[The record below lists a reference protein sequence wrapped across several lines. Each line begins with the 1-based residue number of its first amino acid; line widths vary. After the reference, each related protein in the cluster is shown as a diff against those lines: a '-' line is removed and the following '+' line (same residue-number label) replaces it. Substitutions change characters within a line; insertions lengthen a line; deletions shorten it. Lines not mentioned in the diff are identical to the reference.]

1 MFYSKGYSLE
11 RMSEFLTTT
20 SQGVYGIPLG
30 VSASYIILFSIY
42 GIATKIAPIALALI
56 MFGLGLGLT
65 VNDFLRVVKIP
76 RDFLVG
82 FLCQVIL
89 LPIIAFIL
97 IKIIPMPLEIA
108 LGVMVIAA
116 APGGVTS
123 NVLTKFANGD
133 VALSVSLTA
142 IVSILSIL
150 TVPFIIFTS
159 ADLLGVSEI
168 NREISMTSMSL
179 KMFFVVTVPVIFG
192 MVVRSLMTDFI
203 TRKTLIVQRISV
215 ILFMIVF
222 ISIWVEEWDRI
233 ISFITRAGLVA
244 FILNI
249 VMIFTGYY
257 VAKYFTSGVAQ
268 RKCIS
273 LECGLQNGTLAVFV
287 ATQLFDNIVFMVP
300 TAAYALIMFVTSI
313 FFVLIVRKI
322 N

>member
-1 MFYSKGYSLE
+1 ME
-11 RMSEFLTTT
+11 
-20 SQGVYGIPLG
+20 
-30 VSASYIILFSIY
+30 
-42 GIATKIAPIALALI
+42 IATKIAPIALAII
-56 MFGLGLGLT
+56 MLGLGLGLT

-108 LGVMVIAA
+108 LGVMIVAA

-123 NVLTKFANGD
+123 NILTKFANGD

-142 IVSILSIL
+142 IVSILSVL

-159 ADLLGVSEI
+159 ADLLGFTEV
-168 NREISMTSMSL
+168 NREISMVSMSL

-192 MVVRSLMTDFI
+192 MILRSLMTDFI
-203 TRKTLIVQRISV
+203 MRKTLLIQRISI
-215 ILFMIVF
+215 ILFIVVF
-222 ISIWVEEWDRI
+222 LSIWVEEWDKI

-257 VAKYFTSGVAQ
+257 LAKHFTSGVAQ
-268 RKCIS
+268 RKSIS

-287 ATQLFDNIVFMVP
+287 ATQLFDDIVFMVP

>member
-1 MFYSKGYSLE
+1 ME
-11 RMSEFLTTT
+11 
-20 SQGVYGIPLG
+20 
-30 VSASYIILFSIY
+30 
-42 GIATKIAPIALALI
+42 IAKNIAPFALALI

-65 VNDFLRVVKIP
+65 VDNFLRVIKIP

-108 LGVMVIAA
+108 LGVMIIAA

-123 NVLTKFANGD
+123 NVLTKFADGD
-133 VALSVSLTA
+133 VALSVSSTA

-159 ADLLGVSEI
+159 ADLLGVTEI
-168 NREISMTSMSL
+168 KREVSMASMSL
-179 KMFFVVTVPVIFG
+179 KMFFVVTIPVIFG
-192 MVVRSLMTDFI
+192 MIARSLMTDFI
-203 TRKTLIVQRISV
+203 IGKTLLIQRISV
-215 ILFMIVF
+215 ILFVIVF
-222 ISIWVEEWDRI
+222 ISIWIEEWDRI
-233 ISFITRAGLVA
+233 INFITRAGLVA

-249 VMIFTGYY
+249 IMIFIGYY

-287 ATQLFDNIVFMVP
+287 ATQLFDDIVFMVP

>member
-1 MFYSKGYSLE
+1 MD
-11 RMSEFLTTT
+11 
-20 SQGVYGIPLG
+20 V
-30 VSASYIILFSIY
+30 
-42 GIATKIAPIALALI
+42 ATKIAPLALAII

-65 VNDFLRVVKIP
+65 INDFLRVIRIP
-76 RDFLVG
+76 RDFIVG
-82 FLCQVIL
+82 FFCQVIL
-89 LPIIAFIL
+89 LPIIAFLL
-97 IKIIPMPLEIA
+97 IKIIPVPVEIA
-108 LGVMVIAA
+108 LGVMIIAA

-133 VALSVSLTA
+133 VALSVSLTG
-142 IVSILSIL
+142 IVSILSII

-168 NREISMTSMSL
+168 NSEISMINMSM
-179 KMFFVVTVPVIFG
+179 KMVFVVTVPVIFG
-192 MVVRSLMTDFI
+192 MIVRSLMKDFI
-203 TRKTLIVQRISV
+203 VSKTLIIQRISV

-222 ISIWVEEWDRI
+222 ISIWVEEWDKI
-233 ISFITRAGLVA
+233 ISFVTRAGLVA

-249 VMIFTGYY
+249 IMIFVGYY
-257 VAKYFTSGVAQ
+257 VAKYLTTGVAQ

-287 ATQLFDNIVFMVP
+287 ASQLFDELAFMVP